1 VQAEETEGGFAAVYG
16 VLRAME
22 EAGRVRRG
30 YFVAGRGAAQ
40 FALPGAVDRLRTLR
54 EPDEAPK
61 IVTLAAT
68 DPANPYGA
76 ALNWPNNTHD
86 DFEGEGPDGRPAARA
101 DERAAPRARRPMRS
115 AGALVVLI
123 DGVLAA
129 WLAKDRPS
137 SSGSRAVPW
146 GERALLTF
154 ADGEEIDAA
163 RTRTLIAKALAEEAA
178 RSHGAPFFIDEV
190 DGQPIDE
197 SPMAEPLREA
207 GFARTPRGYLKRS
220 A

>member
-1 VQAEETEGGFAAVYG
+1 
-16 VLRAME
+16 ME

-54 EPDEAPK
+54 EPDRDAAPK
-61 IVTLAAT
+61 VVTIAAT

-76 ALNWPNNTHD
+76 ALNWPNNRT
-86 DFEGEGPDGRPAARA
+86 EGSEVDSSDGRAALGG
-101 DERAAPRARRPMRS
+101 RRPMRS

-129 WLAKDRPS
+129 WLARDRPS

-154 ADGEEIDAA
+154 TLGEDLDAA
-163 RTRTLIAKALAEEAA
+163 RTRALIARALADEAA
-178 RSHGAPFFIDEV
+178 KARGAPFFIDEV

-207 GFARTPRGYLKRS
+207 EFARTPRGYLKRS